1 MSDIE
6 IVNRALILLGAEP
19 IGSLDD
25 HNKTARV
32 MSGLLPQTKRTVLNE
47 FPFTFALRIEPL
59 TRASGSISGYSY
71 VFSKPS
77 NALNVSRVY
86 GSDTFKGTSEFRVV
100 GNLIGAN
107 ISSGSVEY
115 TAYVDD
121 VSSWPQHIQE
131 CLATRLASD
140 AATSLTGQPQ
150 LAVSLLQKYMALAN
164 HAAQTSV
171 NEENISPVRS
181 SDYVSGRMPVSSS
194 SSGNN

>member
-1 MSDIE
+1 MSDLE
-6 IVNRALILLGAEP
+6 IVNRALILIGAEP
-19 IGSLDD
+19 IGSLSD
-25 HNKTARV
+25 HNKTARI
-32 MSGLLPQTKRTVLNE
+32 MSGLLSQTKRTVLNE

-59 TRASGSISGYSY
+59 TRASGSIAGYPY

-86 GSDTFKGTSEFRVV
+86 SSDAYKGTADFRVV

-171 NEENISPVRS
+171 NEENISPIRS
-181 SDYVSGRMPVSSS
+181 SDYVSGRMPVSFN
-194 SSGNN
+194 GNN